1 MSSNPKISII
11 IPVLNEAKVI
21 GINLAKLSA
30 NEAIEIIFVDGGSQD
45 NTVDLIKKNQFT
57 VIKSP
62 VAQRSYQM
70 NLGAE
75 KAQGKIL
82 LFLHGDTILPPN
94 YLELVTNS
102 LAQKNIIA
110 GAFELKIDAP
120 NLIFRLVES
129 LVNCRSHFLK
139 LPYGDQAIFL
149 TRETFN
155 QLNGFANIKIMEDF
169 ELIKRLGKLGKIDI
183 IKHPV
188 ITSARRWQKLGILK
202 TTLINQIIIIGYYLG
217 IDTDKLSQFYRQF
230 KR

>member
-57 VIKSP
+57 VIKYP

-129 LVNCRSHFLK
+129 LVNWRSHFLK

-149 TRETFN
+149 TREKFN
-155 QLNGFANIKIMEDF
+155 QVNGFANIKIMEDF
-169 ELIKRLGKLGKIDI
+169 ELIKRLGKLGQIDI

-188 ITSARRWQKLGILK
+188 ITSARRWQSKSCTALGLVSNVTVACTRALSSTFVADCG
-202 TTLINQIIIIGYYLG
+202 TTA
-217 IDTDKLSQFYRQF
+217 
-230 KR
+230 